1 MNASIHTRRPR
12 SGCRVTLAQI
22 GELGE
27 GCEGSLRFTVRRR
40 VVRFAAHLIA
50 LVFVIVTVQTEQLPV
65 AAVRGII
72 VMVVVLV
79 MDRELAHLFTVK
91 FPSAVGADPGE

>member
-1 MNASIHTRRPR
+1 MTF
-12 SGCRVTLAQI
+12 AQI

-27 GCEGSLRFTVRRR
+27 GGEGSIQFTVRRSF
-40 VVRFAAHLIA
+40 VYPSTYLIA
-50 LVFVIVTVQTEQLPV
+50 LVFVVVAVETEQFPV

-79 MDRELAHLFTVK
+79 MDRELAHLFTVR